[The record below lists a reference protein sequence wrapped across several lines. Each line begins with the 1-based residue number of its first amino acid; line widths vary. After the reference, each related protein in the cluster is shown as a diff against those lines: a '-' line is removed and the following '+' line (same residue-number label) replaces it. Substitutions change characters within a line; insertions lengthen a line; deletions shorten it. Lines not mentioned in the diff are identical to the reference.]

1 MSFVKWAPYMNLP
14 FCSHEKRSWNSLWV
28 SLVSMQMSNNV
39 NSSNIHV
46 LNRNLKCYNSDLHIN
61 LSENKY
67 CSILNLQQSNFQVK
81 LFLLLWQYSV
91 LFDALIIINQ
101 HASPISWW
109 VHFTDIPDSYSAMF
123 HNTEHHEIT
132 VWIQEFLPLLW
143 FATWT
148 EETVDKANLGA
159 TG

>member
-1 MSFVKWAPYMNLP
+1 MGVIINAKSSVALHWYLFKFRSNNVGKWKFQGTSFVKWAPYMNLP
-14 FCSHEKRSWNSLWV
+14 FCSHEKHSWNSLWV

-123 HNTEHHEIT
+123 HNT
-132 VWIQEFLPLLW
+132 
-143 FATWT
+143 
-148 EETVDKANLGA
+148 
-159 TG
+159 